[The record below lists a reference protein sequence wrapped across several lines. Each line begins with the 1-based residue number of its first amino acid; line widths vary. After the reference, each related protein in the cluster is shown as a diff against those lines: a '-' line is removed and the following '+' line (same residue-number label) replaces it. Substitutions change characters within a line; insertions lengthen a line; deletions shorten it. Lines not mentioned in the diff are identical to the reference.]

1 MSQRS
6 RIQRLPG
13 IIAGNRHTRT
23 HPRPASLFQSMLRQ
37 IPETRLYIGLIVL
50 CLMCTQLVACTYST
64 IPNTLANIT
73 ITSSHF
79 SSNSFL
85 YPNDRGKK
93 RRRYDPAAFD
103 AIPDRLSFTWGDPPP
118 ASQALT
124 LSNQDSN
131 PEDVDPIPWYVVI
144 RTVNG
149 IHWLHV
155 DRSHGE
161 IEAANQID
169 VNVSVK
175 NKNLPPG
182 IYEGKVVFIA
192 PGNPGHPTHIVTIP
206 VCFNIPGPTNAG
218 SCP

>member
-13 IIAGNRHTRT
+13 MISRNRHTGT

-37 IPETRLYIGLIVL
+37 IPGIRLSIGLIVL
-50 CLMCTQLVACTYST
+50 CLMCTQLVASISST
-64 IPNTLANIT
+64 IPIALANTT

-93 RRRYDPAAFD
+93 KRPYHPDAFAVNID
-103 AIPDRLSFTWGDPPP
+103 KLTFIWGDPSS

-124 LSNQDSN
+124 LTNNDSN
-131 PEDVDPIPWYVVI
+131 LEDGPIPWRVVI

-155 DRSHGE
+155 KPSDGK
-161 IEAANQID
+161 IESANQID

-182 IYEGKVVFIA
+182 IYEGTLQFI
-192 PGNPGHPTHIVTIP
+192 PGHLVTPQNTIP
-206 VCFNIPGPTNAG
+206 VCFNIPGPTNSG
-218 SCP
+218 SCPS